1 MIRLNELLKER
12 NLPSLLKREEM
23 LDILQEEVY
32 GHMPPKPD
40 EVTWEV
46 QEEYVKRFCANK
58 ASFSKVTIKSELL
71 GQQFS
76 FPMYCVIPKAEGK
89 HPFFVHINF
98 RDDVP
103 DRYQPTEELVDN
115 GFAVLSFCY
124 NDVTK
129 DNPDFTDGL
138 AGVLYKD
145 GERKPNDAG
154 KIAMWAWATQR
165 VMDYAQT
172 LHNLDMNRSIV
183 CGHSRLGKTAL
194 LTAATDERFAF
205 AYSNDSGC
213 AGSAITRGKQGE
225 TVKDICNKFSYWF
238 CENYQKYIDKEHEM
252 PFDQHYL
259 IASISPRYV
268 CVGSAVEDIWA
279 DPVSEML
286 GCVAASPAFEQ
297 CGAKGFICEDRLAEV
312 GDMFFEGT
320 IGYHMRRGTHYFSR
334 EDWLKLIKF
343 ICEK

>member
-1 MIRLNELLKER
+1 MLVQLLQQRNIPALLEKEEMIR
-12 NLPSLLKREEM
+12 
-23 LDILQEEVY
+23 ILQEEVY
-32 GHMPPKPD
+32 GIMPPKPD
-40 EVTWEV
+40 CIRWEV
-46 QEEYVKRFCANK
+46 QEDYIKRFCANK
-58 ASFSKVTIKSELL
+58 ASFSKVTIVCELL
-71 GQQFS
+71 GKEFS
-76 FPMYCVIPKAEGK
+76 FPVSCVIPKSEGK

-103 DRYQPTEELVDN
+103 DRHQPTEELVDN

-129 DNPDFTDGL
+129 DNGDFSDGL
-138 AGVLYKD
+138 AGVLYQQK
-145 GERKPNDAG
+145 ERRPNDPG
-154 KIAMWAWATQR
+154 KLAMWAWAAQR

-172 LHNLDMNRSIV
+172 LQNLDMNRSTV

-213 AGSAITRGKQGE
+213 SGAAITRDKEGE
-225 TVKDICNKFSYWF
+225 TVADICKKFPYWF
-238 CENYQKYIDKEHEM
+238 CENYQKYIGKEHEM

-259 IASISPRYV
+259 IASIAPRYV

-286 GCVAASPAFEQ
+286 GCVAASPAYEQ
-297 CGAKGFICEDRLAEV
+297 CGAKGFVYEDKLPEV
-312 GDMFFEGT
+312 GDMFFDGP
-320 IGYHMRRGTHYFSR
+320 IGYHLRAGTHYFSR

-343 ICEK
+343 IYSK